1 MPEVSLVNQNAVM
14 KSPPEY
20 AEMRER
26 RREKMISVMGIE
38 GLRVY
43 PKEDGLIE
51 RLSAVLDSNIEFT
64 MMGIKVR
71 LKSVMAGR
79 LTYLWMTCSQGDE
92 RYVCVVWPRPMFSE
106 GVVHYA
112 TSDTFI
118 ARVKMTIMMVGEDQ
132 IDFD

>member
-1 MPEVSLVNQNAVM
+1 M

-26 RREKMISVMGIE
+26 RREKMTEVMGIE
-38 GLRVY
+38 GLRIF
-43 PKEDGLIE
+43 PKEEALIE
-51 RLSAVLDSNIEFT
+51 RLSAILDGKIEFT
-64 MMGIKVR
+64 MMGITVR

-79 LTYLWMTCSQGDE
+79 LTYLWMACTQGDE

-112 TSDTFI
+112 SSDTFI
-118 ARVKMTIMMVGEDQ
+118 ARVKMTVMMVGEDQ